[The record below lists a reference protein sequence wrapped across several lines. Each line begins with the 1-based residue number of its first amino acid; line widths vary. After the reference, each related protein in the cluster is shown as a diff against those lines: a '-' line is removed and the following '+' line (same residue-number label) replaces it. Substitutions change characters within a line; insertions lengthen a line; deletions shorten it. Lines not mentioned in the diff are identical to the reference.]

1 MILNLRQISETIF
14 EDLAL
19 DFFKQPDCTILVAK
33 RNSSAVLYSHPS
45 ATTSPIS
52 GHQFHRGVQSSH
64 VGENKRNFATR
75 KRQLTKT
82 KGKKE
87 SQRQKVF
94 CPNPRLVSPF
104 LGIRSSL
111 VALICMPTHLALQ
124 LNDCKGRVQ
133 KPESRNLSA
142 RGVPPS
148 PPPLNGRE
156 KVASHKR
163 CSTPMMQHTKDSP
176 Y

>member
-1 MILNLRQISETIF
+1 MKQYLRIWHWIFLNNPIVPSLLPKETHLLFCIPTP
-14 EDLAL
+14 LPPPVPYQA
-19 DFFKQPDCTILVAK
+19 T
-33 RNSSAVLYSHPS
+33 NSIGEFNP
-45 ATTSPIS
+45 PMW
-52 GHQFHRGVQSSH
+52 
-64 VGENKRNFATR
+64 GENKRKFATR

-111 VALICMPTHLALQ
+111 VALICMPTRLALQ

-133 KPESRNLSA
+133 KP
-142 RGVPPS
+142 
-148 PPPLNGRE
+148 
-156 KVASHKR
+156 
-163 CSTPMMQHTKDSP
+163 
-176 Y
+176 